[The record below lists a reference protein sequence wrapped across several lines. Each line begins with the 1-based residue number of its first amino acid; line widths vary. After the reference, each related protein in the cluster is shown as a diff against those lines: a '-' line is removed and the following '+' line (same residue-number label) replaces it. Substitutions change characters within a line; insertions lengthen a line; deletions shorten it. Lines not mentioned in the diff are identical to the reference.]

1 MHRRDYLKLQS
12 LGLAALVVPQFDAD
26 LAKRYSIER
35 LMGLDAPKL
44 FGQENTQLSRR
55 AFKAFNKM
63 KMAAWNDGILIK
75 TVSSYRSHR
84 DQKRIFERKFNSFTK
99 EGDTGEQAIERIIEY
114 STIPG
119 TSRHHWA
126 TDIDII
132 QAGKPIEGDS
142 LLAKHFA
149 PEGAFFELKEW
160 LDTNAS
166 DFDFYLVYT
175 DNPSRKGFKYEPW
188 HLSYAPE
195 SVPLLKHYLKKE
207 VVKLALEQ
215 QVEGFSFLTPERI
228 DRYLNEHVLGI
239 NGALLP

>member
-12 LGLAALVVPQFDAD
+12 LGLAAVVIPQFDAD
-26 LAKRYSIER
+26 LTRRYSIER

-44 FGQENTQLSRR
+44 FGQENTQLSRK
-55 AFKAFNKM
+55 AYKAFNKM

-75 TVSSYRSHR
+75 TVSSYRSYR
-84 DQKRIFERKFNSFTK
+84 DQKRIFERKFNAFTG

-142 LLAKHFA
+142 LLAEHFA
-149 PEGAFFELKEW
+149 PQGAFFELKEW
-160 LDTNAS
+160 LDANAS

-175 DNPSRKGFKYEPW
+175 DNPNRKGFKYEPW

-195 SVPLLKHYLKKE
+195 SVPLLKNYLKKE
-207 VVKLALEQ
+207 VIKLAYKQ

-228 DRYLNEHVLGI
+228 DRYLDEHVLGI
-239 NGALLP
+239 NEALLP

>member
-12 LGLAALVVPQFDAD
+12 LGLAAIVIPQFDAD

-35 LMGLDAPKL
+35 LMGLDTPKL
-44 FGQENTQLSRR
+44 FGQENTQLSRK
-55 AFKAFNKM
+55 AYKAFNKM

-75 TVSSYRSHR
+75 TVSSYRSYR
-84 DQKRIFERKFNSFTK
+84 DQKRIFERKFNAFTK
-99 EGDTGEQAIERIIEY
+99 EGDTGQQAIERIIEY

-132 QAGKPIEGDS
+132 QAGMSIEGDS
-142 LLAKHFA
+142 LLAEHFA
-149 PEGAFFELKEW
+149 PQGAFFQLKEW
-160 LDTNAS
+160 LDANAS

-175 DNPSRKGFKYEPW
+175 DNPNRKGFKYEPW

-195 SVPLLKHYLKKE
+195 SVPLLKNYLKKE
-207 VVKLALEQ
+207 VIKIAYTQ

-228 DRYLNEHVLGI
+228 ERYLGEHVLGI
-239 NGALLP
+239 NEALLP